1 MKMEVLS
8 VQNHIQGQFGV
19 IGTTKVK
26 GEFRVPLFLFLVQ
39 SLQRNLLKHV
49 SGL

>member
-26 GEFRVPLFLFLVQ
+26 GEFQIQFLKVFYI
-39 SLQRNLLKHV
+39 N
-49 SGL
+49 